1 MKRLFY
7 ALFLIVLVCCGSP
20 DNDRQG
26 RYPWAPLSPAFDSIN
41 ENMETA
47 FIELAPD
54 SVKMAMLGDMKREAA
69 KHRDNS
75 QIQARTIFWESK
87 ILSKMNRTEEAMHGF
102 GRARQLTDS
111 AAYPYDIARIRYEEV
126 CLHHGGPVENYMNA
140 RRDLEYY
147 RSVGDSQMVGGMY
160 IYIGAL
166 YRELLDTLRTRE
178 YFEKADRI
186 FKNSGY
192 SKLRLQNM
200 LNLLNVYKGEKAD
213 SILNVINNS
222 PEIKEIHSLYCIA
235 LYNSYYYT
243 GKVDYLTRLHA
254 IQSLSPDLATPFP
267 IMQTE
272 AMIANHYMAEGVK
285 TDSAFYYARRSWNAV
300 TDSLPLLSRSESAT
314 AMYNMYSKTGQSDSA
329 LKYCDLSNSLYIE
342 YLGSAENAE
351 VVAAEKRFEIQQRE
365 LLEKNKRKIETMWF
379 VIIAGAIVLAV
390 AGIIGFAALKVKNAR
405 LVQSDAQLKLDRAS
419 LQMAA
424 DKLINKGKDSAMQS
438 VKTIIDDMKS
448 SGKLSAADASSINM
462 ELTSFANDRRELE
475 AFRDIFDKL
484 SPDFN
489 KKMHERCPDLS
500 EGLLRLG
507 AYIAIGMK
515 SHQIARMLM
524 IDYGSVMKNR
534 YRLRKKL
541 GLERGESLEA
551 TLREFAG
558 R

>member
-1 MKRLFY
+1 
-7 ALFLIVLVCCGSP
+7 
-20 DNDRQG
+20 
-26 RYPWAPLSPAFDSIN
+26 
-41 ENMETA
+41 
-47 FIELAPD
+47 
-54 SVKMAMLGDMKREAA
+54 
-69 KHRDNS
+69 
-75 QIQARTIFWESK
+75 
-87 ILSKMNRTEEAMHGF
+87 
-102 GRARQLTDS
+102 
-111 AAYPYDIARIRYEEV
+111 
-126 CLHHGGPVENYMNA
+126 
-140 RRDLEYY
+140 
-147 RSVGDSQMVGGMY
+147 
-160 IYIGAL
+160 
-166 YRELLDTLRTRE
+166 
-178 YFEKADRI
+178 
-186 FKNSGY
+186 
-192 SKLRLQNM
+192 
-200 LNLLNVYKGEKAD
+200 
-213 SILNVINNS
+213 
-222 PEIKEIHSLYCIA
+222 
-235 LYNSYYYT
+235 
-243 GKVDYLTRLHA
+243 
-254 IQSLSPDLATPFP
+254 
-267 IMQTE
+267 
-272 AMIANHYMAEGVK
+272 
-285 TDSAFYYARRSWNAV
+285 
-300 TDSLPLLSRSESAT
+300 
-314 AMYNMYSKTGQSDSA
+314 
-329 LKYCDLSNSLYIE
+329 
-342 YLGSAENAE
+342 
-351 VVAAEKRFEIQQRE
+351 
-365 LLEKNKRKIETMWF
+365 MWF

>member
-1 MKRLFY
+1 M
-7 ALFLIVLVCCGSP
+7 
-20 DNDRQG
+20 
-26 RYPWAPLSPAFDSIN
+26 
-41 ENMETA
+41 
-47 FIELAPD
+47 
-54 SVKMAMLGDMKREAA
+54 
-69 KHRDNS
+69 
-75 QIQARTIFWESK
+75 
-87 ILSKMNRTEEAMHGF
+87 
-102 GRARQLTDS
+102 
-111 AAYPYDIARIRYEEV
+111 
-126 CLHHGGPVENYMNA
+126 
-140 RRDLEYY
+140 
-147 RSVGDSQMVGGMY
+147 
-160 IYIGAL
+160 
-166 YRELLDTLRTRE
+166 
-178 YFEKADRI
+178 
-186 FKNSGY
+186 
-192 SKLRLQNM
+192 
-200 LNLLNVYKGEKAD
+200 
-213 SILNVINNS
+213 
-222 PEIKEIHSLYCIA
+222 
-235 LYNSYYYT
+235 
-243 GKVDYLTRLHA
+243 
-254 IQSLSPDLATPFP
+254 
-267 IMQTE
+267 
-272 AMIANHYMAEGVK
+272 
-285 TDSAFYYARRSWNAV
+285 
-300 TDSLPLLSRSESAT
+300 
-314 AMYNMYSKTGQSDSA
+314 
-329 LKYCDLSNSLYIE
+329 SNSLYIE

-424 DKLINKGKDSAMQS
+424 DKLIKKGKDSAMQS